1 MANQVKLNLSGFR
14 EYRRDPTVKAA
25 ITAQA
30 ELVAATADSMAVKP
44 RVHYEVEPAI
54 DSTRGSVALV
64 TTGYRTEHSGQNIA
78 DNAVY
83 DTLRRALGSL
93 GGA

>member
-1 MANQVKLNLSGFR
+1 MTNRVKLNLKGFT

-30 ELVAATADSMAVKP
+30 ERVASAADSMAVKP
-44 RVHYEVEPAI
+44 RVHYDALPDI
-54 DSTRGSVALV
+54 DSEHGSVAIV
-64 TTGYRTEHSGQNIA
+64 TTGHRTEHSGQNIA
-78 DNAVY
+78 DNAVN

>member
-1 MANQVKLNLSGFR
+1 MSNQVKLNLSGFR

-30 ELVAATADSMAVKP
+30 ERVASTADGMAVKP

-54 DSTRGSVALV
+54 DSARGSVALV
-64 TTGYRTEHSGQNIA
+64 TTGYKTEHSGQNIA
-78 DNAVY
+78 DNAVH

>member
-1 MANQVKLNLSGFR
+1 
-14 EYRRDPTVKAA
+14 
-25 ITAQA
+25 
-30 ELVAATADSMAVKP
+30 MAVKP
-44 RVHYEVEPAI
+44 RVHYEAEPAI

-78 DNAVY
+78 DNAVH

>member
-1 MANQVKLNLSGFR
+1 MSNQVKLNLSGFR

-30 ELVAATADSMAVKP
+30 ERLASTADSMALKP

-64 TTGYRTEHSGQNIA
+64 STGYKTEHSGQNIA
-78 DNAVY
+78 DNAVN